1 VICGLWE
8 QEKVLNKNHL
18 VLTKQKIRRFR
29 PLAHFSL
36 VILPLFAALILTN
49 SIQQA
54 ASSDASVVPAAEPVQ
69 AGQIRPV
76 SGSAA
81 NANAGEVSCSVD
93 AYVFDIHPN
102 GINVR
107 SGAGKN
113 FDLLGQI
120 KPDANGVI
128 VKVVASNEP
137 WLKIENAERIE
148 GESPFSGS
156 GWVFS
161 SQLAMNTRMKTSLY
175 SRSDTKSKVLAS
187 LPADEEVTLVAC
199 KADWAK
205 VRYGQYQ
212 GWLKPEAQCGSPVTS
227 CS

>member
-1 VICGLWE
+1 MNQKNLVQTKPRLYGFKALAYFGLLLSLLF
-8 QEKVLNKNHL
+8 VT
-18 VLTKQKIRRFR
+18 LTVTNFVQ
-29 PLAHFSL
+29 
-36 VILPLFAALILTN
+36 FAAN
-49 SIQQA
+49 SAMPERPVPEMIGRGENGHIQ
-54 ASSDASVVPAAEPVQ
+54 ASVT
-69 AGQIRPV
+69 G
-76 SGSAA
+76 
-81 NANAGEVSCSVD
+81 ANAGETSCKIN

-102 GINVR
+102 GINVW
-107 SGAGKN
+107 SGAGKT

-120 KPDANGVI
+120 KPDENGVI
-128 VKVVASNEP
+128 VKVIASNEP

-161 SQLAMNTRMKTSLY
+161 SQLALNTRMKTSLY
-175 SRSDTKSKVLAS
+175 SRSDTKSKVLAN